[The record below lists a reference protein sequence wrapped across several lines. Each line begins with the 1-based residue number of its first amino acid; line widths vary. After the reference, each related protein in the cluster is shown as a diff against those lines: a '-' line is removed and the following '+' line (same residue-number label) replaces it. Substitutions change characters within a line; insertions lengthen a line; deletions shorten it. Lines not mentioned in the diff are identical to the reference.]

1 MIRSPQWAR
10 GSSPGAEGD
19 GSCQAPH
26 EVLYASVVGSDL
38 DAALV
43 KRALAGDDT
52 ARRSLSRRLLG
63 AIQREVSFC
72 LVRFAAVDRRD
83 PRQDVLDLVQ
93 DVLVSLFER
102 DAKELR
108 RWDPERGRSLE
119 SFVRLV
125 ARRRVAR
132 TLSQRQGN
140 PWADAP
146 TDPADLDEAD
156 TRALTKRLETRQHLD
171 QLLGALHARMN
182 ARDHELFDL
191 LFVQGLEPDDVA
203 TKMDMSRGA
212 VNAWSYRTRKLARTI
227 AAHLAKAPEAL
238 SSQDAPSPKESV
250 THG

>member
-1 MIRSPQWAR
+1 M
-10 GSSPGAEGD
+10 
-19 GSCQAPH
+19 
-26 EVLYASVVGSDL
+26 GSDL

-52 ARRSLSRRLLG
+52 ARRSLARRLLG
-63 AIQREVSFC
+63 AIQREVSFS
-72 LVRFAAVDRRD
+72 LVRFAAMDRRD
-83 PRQDVLDLVQ
+83 ARQEVLDLVQ

-146 TDPADLDEAD
+146 TDPADLDDAD
-156 TRALTKRLETRQHLD
+156 VDALSTRLETRHHLD
-171 QLLGALHARMN
+171 QLLAAMHS
-182 ARDHELFDL
+182 
-191 LFVQGLEPDDVA
+191 LFVQGLDPDDVA
-203 TKMDMSRGA
+203 QKMDMSKGA

-227 AAHLAKAPEAL
+227 AAHLAKPPDTL
-238 SSQDAPSPKESV
+238 SSDEDPSPKESV

>member
-1 MIRSPQWAR
+1 M
-10 GSSPGAEGD
+10 
-19 GSCQAPH
+19 
-26 EVLYASVVGSDL
+26 GSDL

-43 KRALAGDDT
+43 KRALTGDGM
-52 ARRSLSRRLLG
+52 ARRNLSRRLLG

-72 LVRFAAVDRRD
+72 LVRFAGVDRRD

-146 TDPADLDEAD
+146 TDPADLDDAD
-156 TRALTKRLETRQHLD
+156 SSALSVRLENRQHLD
-171 QLLGALHARMN
+171 QLLGAMHSRMS

-191 LFVQGLEPDDVA
+191 LFVQGIDPEEVA
-203 TKMDMSRGA
+203 TSMQMTRGA

-227 AAHLAKAPEAL
+227 AAHFHDPLAKPGDN
-238 SSQDAPSPKESV
+238 SSSGDAPSPKESV